1 MNYDDVCIFS
11 VVSFGLVLYELNLN
25 LFSVVWCNCLL
36 HFRSSDFVCEGFK
49 FNGHL
54 VRTVCLFVPFQ
65 L

>member
-1 MNYDDVCIFS
+1 MFYDDES
-11 VVSFGLVLYELNLN
+11 GGDGDAMNP
-25 LFSVVWCNCLL
+25 LL